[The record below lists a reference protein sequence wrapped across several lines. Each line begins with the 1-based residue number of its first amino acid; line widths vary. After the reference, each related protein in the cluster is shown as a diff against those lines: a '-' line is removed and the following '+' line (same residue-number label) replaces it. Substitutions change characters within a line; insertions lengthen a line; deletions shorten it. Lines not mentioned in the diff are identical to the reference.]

1 MLDCILPYLGEA
13 LLGVCAAIC
22 TVAYWLDARRRG
34 GVRRRRLFRAVWPY
48 AKMRPLS
55 RSTTERRD

>member
-13 LLGVCAAIC
+13 LLGICAAIC

-34 GVRRRRLFRAVWPY
+34 SRGRRRTVFFY

-55 RSTTERRD
+55 RSTTVRRD

>member
-1 MLDCILPYLGEA
+1 MLNWMLSCLSCLGDVFLGLCA
-13 LLGVCAAIC
+13 GVCA
-22 TVAYWLDARRRG
+22 VAYWLDAR
-34 GVRRRRLFRAVWPY
+34 Y

>member
-1 MLDCILPYLGEA
+1 MLDSVLSVLGDVFLGLCA
-13 LLGVCAAIC
+13 GVCA
-22 TVAYWLDARRRG
+22 VAYWLDARRRSSRKNG
-34 GVRRRRLFRAVWPY
+34 ILY